1 MRNAFL
7 KALMEAAEKNPKLM
21 LLTADLGFGLF
32 EPFIEKFPRQY
43 LNVGVAEQNMMGIA
57 TGLSQKGYIVFA
69 YSIANFGTLRCYE
82 QIRNDICYHDANVKI
97 VVSGG
102 GLSYGAL
109 GMSHHATEDIAV
121 MRVLPNM
128 QLLTPCDDFDA
139 YAGTQYAV
147 NHPGP
152 AYIRLEKGSVAQ
164 AIQPLNTDFTPGN
177 LTYFRKGKDVALF
190 AYGSI
195 IYEAL
200 KAATQLQAHGI
211 EASVIHLST
220 LKPLNYEAIITEIR
234 QHECIVSLEEHS
246 ITGGLGSILAEIIA
260 DHGLAPKRFIR
271 MGMPNLFSSIVGS
284 QEFLRHYYKMDAAS
298 IEQQIRGI

>member
-7 KALMEAAEKNPKLM
+7 KALIETAEQNPKLM

-32 EPFIEKFPRQY
+32 EPFVEKFPHQY

-57 TGLSQKGYIVFA
+57 TGLSQKGYTVFA
-69 YSIANFGTLRCYE
+69 YSIANFGVLRPYE
-82 QIRNDICYHDANVKI
+82 QIRNDLCYHDANVKI

-128 QLLTPCDDFDA
+128 QILTPCDDFDA
-139 YAGTQYAV
+139 YAGTHYFAKQ
-147 NHPGP
+147 PGP
-152 AYIRLEKGSVAQ
+152 AYIRLEKGSVSQ
-164 AIQPLNTDFTPGN
+164 GIQPLNANFTPGE
-177 LTYFRKGKDVALF
+177 LTYFRKGKDCVIF
-190 AYGSI
+190 AYGTI
-195 IYEAL
+195 VYEAL
-200 KAATQLQAHGI
+200 KAANQLHATGI
-211 EASVIHLST
+211 DATVIHLST
-220 LKPLNYEAIITEIR
+220 LKPLNHEAIISEINKHK
-234 QHECIVSLEEHS
+234 QVISLEEHS

-260 DHGLAPKRFIR
+260 DHGLRPQRFIR

-284 QEFLRHYYKMDAAS
+284 QEFLRQYYKMDATA
-298 IEQQIRGI
+298 IEQQIRNP